1 MKGGATVN
9 KISEDKALKMAYELT
24 VKAIEAGSFSNT
36 TDGIYIGVQ
45 ISRLFETIV
54 DKLAQNDPKND

>member
-1 MKGGATVN
+1 MKGGDNVN

-36 TDGIYIGVQ
+36 TDGIYIGEQ

-54 DKLAQNDPKND
+54 DKLTQNNLKND

>member
-1 MKGGATVN
+1 MKGGDNVN

-36 TDGIYIGVQ
+36 TDGIYIGEQ
-45 ISRLFETIV
+45 ISRLFETVV
-54 DKLAQNDPKND
+54 DKLTQNNLKND

>member
-1 MKGGATVN
+1 MKGGDNVN

-24 VKAIEAGSFSNT
+24 VKAIESGSFSNT
-36 TDGIYIGVQ
+36 TDGIYIGEQ

-54 DKLAQNDPKND
+54 DKLTQNNLKND